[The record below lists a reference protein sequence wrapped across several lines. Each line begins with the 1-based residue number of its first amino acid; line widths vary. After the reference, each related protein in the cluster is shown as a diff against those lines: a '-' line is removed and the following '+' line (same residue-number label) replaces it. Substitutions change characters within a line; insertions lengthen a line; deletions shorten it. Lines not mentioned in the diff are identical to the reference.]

1 MRYWQNFFQHLWLQD
16 VAKVLVKL
24 LATRCLLMVF
34 YIIKRKLSHR
44 CLKDKGYTD
53 RSRHFSDVTGVFDKM
68 LEGVIESF
76 GDEVFAKSV
85 LLHQ

>member
-1 MRYWQNFFQHLWLQD
+1 MFE
-16 VAKVLVKL
+16 
-24 LATRCLLMVF
+24 
-34 YIIKRKLSHR
+34 
-44 CLKDKGYTD
+44 DKGYTD